1 MNRQLYIDENKGNV
15 KNLTLI
21 IIAFCSVFYPRVLD
35 TIGFPPAINFIH
47 FLIVPFTLGVAIVTT
62 PIKDRR
68 QIAISWQIIGAIFLL
83 LGVMLASALLN
94 KAGIVNIFL
103 DFVLLTEPFMLIL
116 AIICLPLSTA
126 NLAKLRA
133 WLLVSSAI
141 NVILAIIQ
149 YFLIETGKLRIIGYS
164 PADGVQ
170 GVFYLSGAGNYVSV
184 AISLCVGLYYL
195 IDAKNVSLGWRLF
208 WLLAAFYQLLVSD
221 SKQILIVFVIA
232 WLILVLTKFNKIDKF
247 IFYVIAV
254 TLFLIALFWAIEN
267 VDFAGLNAF
276 KYWFS
281 RTELYGPDG
290 EAVNAKMAGI
300 NIILSYFKSPLN
312 WLFGLGPGHTVGR
325 LGGWILRDYKDMLLP
340 LGATVHPASL
350 QTWQLMTTNWLILE
364 SSMFSPMF
372 TWAGIWG
379 DLGFLG
385 LGVFLYLGYIV
396 WHYLCHDDLSK
407 LFVLTM
413 VVYGLIITQMEEPG
427 QSLTIAILIGLQWH
441 QRQNRRKARLAG
453 ATLSPDFQGQP
464 GAAITPLYLKPNKR
478 RF

>member
-1 MNRQLYIDENKGNV
+1 MNRQLYIDDNKGNV

-35 TIGFPPAINFIH
+35 TIGFPPAINFVH
-47 FLIVPFTLGVAIVTT
+47 FLIVPFTLGVAIFTT
-62 PIKDRR
+62 PIKDRK
-68 QIAISWQIIGAIFLL
+68 QIAISWQIIVAILLL

-103 DFVLLTEPFMLIL
+103 DFVLLSEPFLLIL

-126 NLAKLRA
+126 SLAKLRT
-133 WLLVSSAI
+133 WLLVSAAI
-141 NVILAIIQ
+141 NVVLAIIQ

-184 AISLCVGLYYL
+184 AVSLCVALYYL

-208 WLLAAFYQLLVSD
+208 WFVAAFYQLLVSD

-232 WLILVLTKFNKIDKF
+232 WLLLVLTKFNQVDRFLFYF
-247 IFYVIAV
+247 IAI
-254 TLFLIALFWAIEN
+254 TLSLIALFWAIEN

-312 WLFGLGPGHTVGR
+312 WWLGLGPGHTVGR
-325 LGGWILRDYKDMLLP
+325 LGGWILRDYKNMLLP

-350 QTWQLMTTNWLILE
+350 QTWQLMTSNWLILE

-396 WHYLCHDDLSK
+396 WHHLCRDDLSK

-427 QSLTIAILIGLQWH
+427 QSLTLAILIGLQWH
-441 QRQNRRKARLAG
+441 QRQNRKKARLE
-453 ATLSPDFQGQP
+453 ATVPPDFERQP
-464 GAAITPLYLKPNKR
+464 GVASTPLYIKPNKR
-478 RF
+478 R